1 MNWELLFYV
10 ALPIIAFLYASV
22 GHGGASGYLALMALF
37 SFSPSIMKPSA
48 LVLNILVSLISFSQF
63 KSRVELNWRLFFFL
77 ILGSIPAAFLGGLLS
92 IDHGYYRPILA
103 LLLTIPIVRLLGF
116 YEIKESDTKDFSIF
130 YSLLIGASIGF
141 ISGVIGIGGGII
153 LSPLLLLLGWSNFKE
168 TSATSALFIAVNS
181 IAGLLGLYKS
191 GSLAGF
197 FEMDSL
203 NGNHFLWML
212 LLAFL
217 GGSLGAYF
225 GAKKLP
231 VIALKKILAMVLL
244 MAAIKLVLT

>member
-1 MNWELLFYV
+1 MNWEHLFYV

-63 KSRVELNWRLFFFL
+63 NSRVQLNWRLFFFL
-77 ILGSIPAAFLGGLLS
+77 ILGSIPAAFLGGLIS
-92 IDHGYYRPILA
+92 IDNGYYRPILA
-103 LLLTIPIVRLLGF
+103 LLLAIPIVRLLGF
-116 YEIKESDTKDFSIF
+116 YEIKESAIKDFSIF

-168 TSATSALFIAVNS
+168 TSATSALFITVNS
-181 IAGLLGLYKS
+181 IAGLFGLFKS

-197 FEMDSL
+197 FDLDSL

-231 VIALKKILAMVLL
+231 IVALKRILALVLL

>member
-1 MNWELLFYV
+1 MNWEHLFYV

-63 KSRVELNWRLFFFL
+63 NSRVQLNWRLFIFL
-77 ILGSIPAAFLGGLLS
+77 ILGSIPTAFLGGLLS
-92 IDHGYYRPILA
+92 INHGHYRPILA
-103 LLLTIPIVRLLGF
+103 LLLAIPIVRLLGF
-116 YEIKESDTKDFSIF
+116 YEIKESAIKDFSIL

-153 LSPLLLLLGWSNFKE
+153 LSPLLLLLGWSSFKE

-191 GSLAGF
+191 GNLKGF
-197 FEMDSL
+197 FDLYSL
-203 NGNHFLWML
+203 NSNHFLWIL
-212 LLAFL
+212 FLAFL
-217 GGSLGAYF
+217 GGSLGAYI

-231 VIALKKILAMVLL
+231 IMALKRILALVLL

>member
-1 MNWELLFYV
+1 MNWELLFYIV
-10 ALPIIAFLYASV
+10 LPIIAFLYASV

-48 LVLNILVSLISFSQF
+48 LVLNILVSLISFTQF
-63 KSRVELNWRLFFFL
+63 KSRVQLNWRLFFFL
-77 ILGSIPAAFLGGLLS
+77 VLGSIPAAFLGGFLN
-92 IDHGYYRPILA
+92 IGHGYYRPILA
-103 LLLTIPIVRLLGF
+103 LLLTIPIVRLFGF
-116 YEIKESDTKDFSIF
+116 YEIKESAIKEFSIF

-153 LSPLLLLLGWSNFKE
+153 LSPLLLLLGWLKFKE

-181 IAGLLGLYKS
+181 LAGLFGLFKS
-191 GSLAGF
+191 GSLALF
-197 FEMDSL
+197 FDMDNVHSH
-203 NGNHFLWML
+203 NFLWML
-212 LLAFL
+212 LLALL

-231 VIALKKILAMVLL
+231 IVALKRILAVVLL